1 MKHIVWRDPDGS
13 ITVTTPAQPM
23 TAGEAE
29 ETYLARIASRTR
41 LARIDAG
48 LMDESAVVCGYVD
61 DAELARLD
69 RGKRAGWRWDEGR
82 GRLTDDG

>member
-1 MKHIVWRDPDGS
+1 MKHIVWRGPDGS
-13 ITVTTPAQPM
+13 IEITSPVQPM
-23 TAGEAE
+23 IAGEAE
-29 ETYLARIASRTR
+29 EAYLARIATHTR
-41 LARIDAG
+41 SARVAAG
-48 LMDESAVVCGYVD
+48 LMDENTVVCGYVD